1 MSLYMI
7 ASLLEHELLIS
18 LANQIMHSPHHKA
31 PTDDDLKNAHEFAD
45 LALQLALEG
54 LSILFYSFHHHFNRH
69 KKYDMHAHPKNQQLT
84 FFLCLRNIYDN
95 TTQRCSCIE
104 SCW

>member
-54 LSILFYSFHHHFNRH
+54 
-69 KKYDMHAHPKNQQLT
+69 
-84 FFLCLRNIYDN
+84 
-95 TTQRCSCIE
+95 
-104 SCW
+104 

>member
-54 LSILFYSFHHHFNRH
+54 CQQSHKVTIIAFYKRKLH
-69 KKYDMHAHPKNQQLT
+69 
-84 FFLCLRNIYDN
+84 
-95 TTQRCSCIE
+95 
-104 SCW
+104 

>member
-7 ASLLEHELLIS
+7 ASLLEHELLGRSQLGSRGLLIS

-54 LSILFYSFHHHFNRH
+54 CLF
-69 KKYDMHAHPKNQQLT
+69 
-84 FFLCLRNIYDN
+84 FFLLVHIIIVLIVIKNMICMLIQKINN
-95 TTQRCSCIE
+95 
-104 SCW
+104 